1 MNKLLVGTTI
11 GLAVLAAAAGIV
23 LYVTNVFDSASK
35 ETADES
41 VEPVEPTQTDA
52 PTVQTTPADVIVSP
66 ATTQDDWV
74 AVTVGA
80 ELFPFNEP
88 ETNFTEAVEVDDPGE
103 IYALDIEVVDRKPC
117 GVNIHLQAG
126 SPMEPDIYW
135 WPVPANVGDIDKIER
150 AMQNVGLTYESVP
163 KPWTFTP
170 DVLAVTSKLIL
181 CANGYFVELLCFME
195 YVINGRFEE
204 GDVVLE
210 RVTGHTLEHLVG
222 TDAYSRVRTWG
233 RAPTSRSL
241 IGNMN
246 VIYEW
251 LRHCSGLKVQEVNKM
266 TLRDLA
272 GYLSVCK
279 NPPRDIRRTTQ
290 HLMRFLSGAEVRIYT
305 FIDNYR
311 NNILTSN
318 TARSLR
324 NSGVRD
330 GGVFDYYGKDIET
343 FQVSELVHNLRTL
356 GKFAASDPKF
366 IEILEN
372 HTSKK

>member
-1 MNKLLVGTTI
+1 MNKLLVGSTI

-23 LYVTNVFDSASK
+23 LYVTNVFDSASE

-52 PTVQTTPADVIVSP
+52 PTVQTTPADVIVTP

-74 AVTVGA
+74 VVTVGA

-103 IYALDIEVVDRKPC
+103 IYALDIEVVDRKPG
-117 GVNIHLQAG
+117 GVNINLQAG
-126 SPMEPDIYW
+126 SLSDPDIYW
-135 WPVPANVGDIDKIER
+135 WPVPANVSEVDKIER

-170 DVLAVTSKLIL
+170 DVLAVTSKLVL

-210 RVTGHTLEHLVG
+210 RLTGHTLEHLVG

-251 LRHCSGLKVQEVNKM
+251 LRHCSGLKAQEVNKM

-279 NPPRDIRRTTQ
+279 NPPRDIRRATQ

-356 GKFAASDPKF
+356 GKFAASDPKL